1 MDRETQRQT
10 EKQRA
15 KVLQDLWKMDDH
27 GVKPVRPSSKSV
39 DHSTSSPLDH
49 STTKPSTTKPVNQLK
64 SKPSSASKPADNS
77 TTRPST
83 SKRVRGHPTT
93 QHSTSRP
100 TADLSSLKI
109 DTRKNKSDEDSSWQD
124 ILEKD
129 QVNWNLLGLELNG
142 NKCSCLK
149 FEFQFQRKHR
159 REVTPKQNPSPP
171 DDSSKASSVRNDEV
185 DLDLVPDRDWST
197 RSSGEDGKRK
207 KSPENAGANAG
218 ASISSESG
226 DKMEGIDSTKRRHQF
241 KKKRQKTLVRQ
252 ASYAKEDNDYTK
264 NLVNY

>member
-1 MDRETQRQT
+1 M
-10 EKQRA
+10 
-15 KVLQDLWKMDDH
+15 
-27 GVKPVRPSSKSV
+27 
-39 DHSTSSPLDH
+39 
-49 STTKPSTTKPVNQLK
+49 
-64 SKPSSASKPADNS
+64 
-77 TTRPST
+77 
-83 SKRVRGHPTT
+83 
-93 QHSTSRP
+93 
-100 TADLSSLKI
+100 
-109 DTRKNKSDEDSSWQD
+109 
-124 ILEKD
+124 
-129 QVNWNLLGLELNG
+129 LGLELNG

-207 KSPENAGANAG
+207 KSPENAEANAG